1 MGLLGAT
8 HFDQLAKILTGYEIT
23 GARSSGIFMGIL
35 SIAVG
40 SLFKITAV
48 PFRAAVGRTAAYRCI
63 ASMILGALAAM
74 AQTKVKRLLA
84 HSSIGHVGYIRTGFS
99 CGTIE
104 GIQALLIGIFIYASM
119 TIDAFAIVS
128 ALRQSRVKYIADLGA
143 LAKTNPISAITFSIT
158 MFSYAGI
165 PPLAGFCSKFYLF
178 FAALGCGAYFLA
190 PVGVVTSVIGRW
202 AAGRLPRVNRVESD
216 TSTVYSISLYESTIT
231 TRDEP
236 WFGELKL
243 ALGVIGLPVTLGK
256 NGEVHPNRPMKNKR
270 RAKRQWRAKRMRNGH
285 GEKEG
290 SLEEKQP
297 SSFPSLP
304 GPKAVQGE
312 SGASRSTVERK
323 IFGPSSF
330 STGFQTF
337 LQHRFRKGRGT
348 QTFFAQSSITING
361 WLHDFLWA
369 QASQEDLKGIM
380 ALRFPRFSQG
390 LAQDPTTRRIW
401 FGIATAHDFESHD
414 DITEERLYQNIFAS
428 HFGQL
433 AIIFLWTSG
442 NLFHVAWQGNFESW
456 VQDPLHVRPI
466 AHAIWDPHFGQPA
479 VEAFTRG
486 GALGPVNIAYSGVY
500 QWWYTIGLR
509 TNEDL
514 YTGALFL
521 LFISAISLIAGW
533 LHLQPKWK
541 PSVSWFKNAESR
553 LNHHLSGL
561 FGVSSL
567 AWTGHLVHVAIP
579 ASRGEYVRWNNFLD
593 VLPHPQGLGPLFT
606 GQWNL
611 YAQNPDSS
619 SHLFGTS
626 QGAGTAILTL
636 LGGFHPQTQSLWLTD
651 MAHHHLAIAFIFL
664 IAGHMYRTN
673 FGIGHSMKDLLD
685 AHIPPGGRLGRGHK
699 GLYDTIN
706 NSLHFQLGL
715 ALASLGVITSLV
727 AQHMYSLPAY
737 AFIAQ
742 DFTTQAALYT
752 HHQYI
757 AGFIMTGA
765 FAHGAIFFIRD
776 YNPEQNEDNVLA
788 RMLEH
793 KEAIISHLSWASLF
807 LGFHTLGLYVHNDVM
822 LAFGTPEKQILIEP
836 IFAQWIQSA
845 HGKTSYGF
853 DILLSST
860 NGPAFNAGRS
870 IWLPGWLNAINEN
883 SNSLFLTIGP
893 GDFLVHHAIA
903 LGLHTTTLILVKGAL
918 DARGSKL
925 MPDKKD
931 FGYSFPCDGPGRGGT
946 CDISAWDAFYLAV
959 FWMLN
964 TIGWVTF
971 YWHWKHI
978 TLWQGNVSQFN
989 ESSTYLMGWLRDY
1002 LWLNSS
1008 QLINGYNPFG
1018 MNSLSVWAWMF
1029 LFGHLVWATGFMFL
1043 ISWRGYWQELIET
1056 LAWAHERTPLA
1067 NLIRWRDK
1075 PVALS
1080 IVQARLVGLAHFS
1093 VGYIFTY
1100 AAFLIASTSGKFG

>member
-1 MGLLGAT
+1 MAQR
-8 HFDQLAKILTGYEIT
+8 HFAI
-23 GARSSGIFMGIL
+23 AIL
-35 SIAVG
+35 S
-40 SLFKITAV
+40 
-48 PFRAAVGRTAAYRCI
+48 
-63 ASMILGALAAM
+63 
-74 AQTKVKRLLA
+74 
-84 HSSIGHVGYIRTGFS
+84 
-99 CGTIE
+99 
-104 GIQALLIGIFIYASM
+104 
-119 TIDAFAIVS
+119 
-128 ALRQSRVKYIADLGA
+128 
-143 LAKTNPISAITFSIT
+143 
-158 MFSYAGI
+158 
-165 PPLAGFCSKFYLF
+165 
-178 FAALGCGAYFLA
+178 
-190 PVGVVTSVIGRW
+190 
-202 AAGRLPRVNRVESD
+202 
-216 TSTVYSISLYESTIT
+216 
-231 TRDEP
+231 
-236 WFGELKL
+236 
-243 ALGVIGLPVTLGK
+243 
-256 NGEVHPNRPMKNKR
+256 
-270 RAKRQWRAKRMRNGH
+270 
-285 GEKEG
+285 
-290 SLEEKQP
+290 
-297 SSFPSLP
+297 
-304 GPKAVQGE
+304 
-312 SGASRSTVERK
+312 
-323 IFGPSSF
+323 
-330 STGFQTF
+330 
-337 LQHRFRKGRGT
+337 
-348 QTFFAQSSITING
+348 
-361 WLHDFLWA
+361 
-369 QASQEDLKGIM
+369 
-380 ALRFPRFSQG
+380 
-390 LAQDPTTRRIW
+390 
-401 FGIATAHDFESHD
+401 
-414 DITEERLYQNIFAS
+414 
-428 HFGQL
+428 
-433 AIIFLWTSG
+433 
-442 NLFHVAWQGNFESW
+442 
-456 VQDPLHVRPI
+456 
-466 AHAIWDPHFGQPA
+466 
-479 VEAFTRG
+479 
-486 GALGPVNIAYSGVY
+486 
-500 QWWYTIGLR
+500 
-509 TNEDL
+509 
-514 YTGALFL
+514 
-521 LFISAISLIAGW
+521 
-533 LHLQPKWK
+533 
-541 PSVSWFKNAESR
+541 
-553 LNHHLSGL
+553 
-561 FGVSSL
+561 
-567 AWTGHLVHVAIP
+567 
-579 ASRGEYVRWNNFLD
+579 
-593 VLPHPQGLGPLFT
+593 
-606 GQWNL
+606 
-611 YAQNPDSS
+611 
-619 SHLFGTS
+619 
-626 QGAGTAILTL
+626 
-636 LGGFHPQTQSLWLTD
+636 
-651 MAHHHLAIAFIFL
+651 L

-673 FGIGHSMKDLLD
+673 FGIGHSIKDILE

-706 NSLHFQLGL
+706 NSIHFQLGL

-853 DILLSST
+853 DVLLSST
-860 NGPAFNAGRS
+860 NSPALNAGRS

-1080 IVQARLVGLAHFS
+1080 IVQARLVGLVHFS

>member
-1 MGLLGAT
+1 
-8 HFDQLAKILTGYEIT
+8 
-23 GARSSGIFMGIL
+23 
-35 SIAVG
+35 
-40 SLFKITAV
+40 
-48 PFRAAVGRTAAYRCI
+48 
-63 ASMILGALAAM
+63 
-74 AQTKVKRLLA
+74 
-84 HSSIGHVGYIRTGFS
+84 
-99 CGTIE
+99 
-104 GIQALLIGIFIYASM
+104 
-119 TIDAFAIVS
+119 
-128 ALRQSRVKYIADLGA
+128 
-143 LAKTNPISAITFSIT
+143 
-158 MFSYAGI
+158 
-165 PPLAGFCSKFYLF
+165 
-178 FAALGCGAYFLA
+178 
-190 PVGVVTSVIGRW
+190 
-202 AAGRLPRVNRVESD
+202 
-216 TSTVYSISLYESTIT
+216 
-231 TRDEP
+231 
-236 WFGELKL
+236 
-243 ALGVIGLPVTLGK
+243 
-256 NGEVHPNRPMKNKR
+256 
-270 RAKRQWRAKRMRNGH
+270 
-285 GEKEG
+285 
-290 SLEEKQP
+290 
-297 SSFPSLP
+297 
-304 GPKAVQGE
+304 
-312 SGASRSTVERK
+312 
-323 IFGPSSF
+323 
-330 STGFQTF
+330 
-337 LQHRFRKGRGT
+337 
-348 QTFFAQSSITING
+348 
-361 WLHDFLWA
+361 
-369 QASQEDLKGIM
+369 M

-442 NLFHVAWQGNFESW
+442 NLFHVAWQENFETW

-509 TNEDL
+509 TNGDL

-521 LFISAISLIAGW
+521 LFLSAISLIAGW

-579 ASRGEYVRWNNFLD
+579 GARGEYVRWNNFLGQWNLYAQNPD
-593 VLPHPQGLGPLFT
+593 SSSHLFGTPQGAGTAILTLLGGFHPQTQSLWLTDIAHHHLAIAILFLIAGHMYRTNFGIGHSIKEILEAHIPPGGRLGRGHKGLYDTINNSLHFQLGLALASLGVITSLVAQHMYSLPAYAFIAQDFTTQAALYTHHQGLGPLFT

-619 SHLFGTS
+619 SHLFGTP

-651 MAHHHLAIAFIFL
+651 IAHHHLAIAILFL

-673 FGIGHSMKDLLD
+673 FGIGHSIKEILE

-699 GLYDTIN
+699 GHYDTIN

-788 RMLEH
+788 RMLDH

-836 IFAQWIQSA
+836 IFAKWIQSA

-853 DILLSST
+853 DVLLSST
-860 NGPAFNAGRS
+860 NSPAFNAGRS
-870 IWLPGWLNAINEN
+870 IWLPGWLNAINES

-978 TLWQGNVSQFN
+978 TLWQGNISQFN

-1002 LWLNSS
+1002 LW
-1008 QLINGYNPFG
+1008 
-1018 MNSLSVWAWMF
+1018 
-1029 LFGHLVWATGFMFL
+1029 
-1043 ISWRGYWQELIET
+1043 
-1056 LAWAHERTPLA
+1056 
-1067 NLIRWRDK
+1067 
-1075 PVALS
+1075 
-1080 IVQARLVGLAHFS
+1080 
-1093 VGYIFTY
+1093 
-1100 AAFLIASTSGKFG
+1100 